1 MRMARIGKQGSPR
14 RLMRVSTR
22 DLRGNND
29 VVRKPPREKIEAFK
43 ESDPEPR
50 AADFGPGDRVKIK
63 GDLTPPIRLRFG
75 LDLRG
80 WRGITDFR
88 VQGSDEKNNS
98 VRIETGRGVQSIDPG
113 RLDLIAQSIAPRGQS
128 KAV

>member
-1 MRMARIGKQGSPR
+1 
-14 RLMRVSTR
+14 MRVSTR

-29 VVRKPPREKIEAFK
+29 MVRKPPREKIEVFE

-50 AADFGPGDRVKIK
+50 AADFKPGDWVRLR
-63 GDLTPPIRLRFG
+63 GDLTPSIRLRFG

-80 WRGITDFR
+80 WRGTTDFR
-88 VQGSDEKNNS
+88 VQGSDAKNNS
-98 VRIETGRGVQSIDPG
+98 VRIETGGGVQSIDPG
-113 RLDLIAQSIAPRGQS
+113 RLDLIAQSIAPRRPS

>member
-29 VVRKPPREKIEAFK
+29 VVRKPLMEKIKVLE

-50 AADFGPGDRVKIK
+50 AADFRPGDRVRLR

-98 VRIETGRGVQSIDPG
+98 VRIETGRGVQSVDPG
-113 RLDLIAQSIAPRGQS
+113 RLDLIAQSIAPRGPS